1 MPADEHGLIR
11 ESQPTPKGTRFLH
24 GFGGQARAFTL
35 IELLVV
41 IGLIAALA
49 AVLTVGLR
57 PSGQGLA
64 LQAAQSAV
72 ANLFNAARLN
82 ALATG
87 HDTRVLLH
95 VDLADVDGRFLRVL
109 TWQEKTD
116 QGWTTQG
123 EIRLPDGVAMLPRN
137 PEGFGGLLASGTAW
151 TRGVGAGLRSTAFRP
166 GAEVS
171 VAVNSPITEKWAAIT
186 FSSAG
191 TTLGSGDLVL
201 GSVVVRPAADRSAGE
216 APVRFIHPDQ
226 VRGLS
231 VSGYGL
237 ATLVSSREGF

>member
-1 MPADEHGLIR
+1 MRICAHLW
-11 ESQPTPKGTRFLH
+11 FLPNA
-24 GFGGQARAFTL
+24 GSKAKVRAFTL

-41 IGLIAALA
+41 IGLVATLA
-49 AVLTVGLR
+49 AVLVVGLR

-72 ANLFNAARLN
+72 ANLLNAARLN

-87 HDTRVLLH
+87 HETRVLLN
-95 VDLADVDGRFLRVL
+95 VDLANADGRCLRL
-109 TWQEKTD
+109 LAWQEKTD

-137 PEGFGGLLASGTAW
+137 PEAFGGLLALGTAW
-151 TRGVGAGLRSTAFRP
+151 TRGDGAGLRSTAFRP
-166 GAEVS
+166 GADVS
-171 VAVNSPITEKWAAIT
+171 AAVNSPDIEKWASIT

-191 TTLGSGDLVL
+191 TTLGSGDVVL
-201 GSVVVRPAADRSAGE
+201 GSVIMRPPAERDAGE

-237 ATLVSSREGF
+237 ATLVSSREEF